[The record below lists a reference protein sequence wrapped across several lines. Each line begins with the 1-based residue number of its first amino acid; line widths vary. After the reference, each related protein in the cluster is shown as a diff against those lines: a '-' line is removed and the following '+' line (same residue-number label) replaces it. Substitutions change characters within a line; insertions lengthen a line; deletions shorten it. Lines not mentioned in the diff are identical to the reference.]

1 MRAFSLLLCSLALTP
16 LSMLGGCIIVEK
28 GGAFGDGP
36 GMGCDADGPGDDDDS
51 GDSGGENSGEN
62 SGDSGGD
69 TGQGEA
75 AQSTWTWDPGTLAP
89 GETRIVSVTAEPTF
103 DYASVTDVQIYGEAG
118 ICTFEAGADGLSV
131 VVSVA
136 QDAGEGTLGAV
147 LILADGE
154 AIWQEDALVV
164 HAPDASGDAGADGT
178 GAGSSGSGAEAASGC
193 GD

>member
-28 GGAFGDGP
+28 GGTVGDGP
-36 GMGCDADGPGDDDDS
+36 GMGCDADGPGHDDQGEDSAADD
-51 GDSGGENSGEN
+51 

-69 TGQGEA
+69 TGQGQA
-75 AQSTWTWDPGTLAP
+75 VQSTWTWDPGTLAP
-89 GETRIVSVTAEPTF
+89 GETRIVSVTAEPIV

-136 QDAGEGTLGAV
+136 QDAGEGTLDAV

-164 HAPDASGDAGADGT
+164 HAPDAGADGT
-178 GAGSSGSGAEAASGC
+178 GAGASGSGAEAASGC